1 MRRKDSAVRRTMPE
15 PLPGS
20 LRGQG
25 ESRRNSSGPE
35 GILTI
40 SRRGFVTGG
49 AAAGLATA
57 LPAKLFA
64 TVAPLQPRIDPRLKA
79 RALLALAARRSR
91 VPHAD
96 VIGIADFSRPSR
108 DPRFYILDLNG
119 GMVTEHL
126 VAHGRGSDPAHSG
139 WLEYFSNAVG
149 SEATSNGA
157 YLTGEAYFGKYGHSL
172 KLFGLD
178 HTNSNAEARAIVVHS
193 AWYAEPRV
201 VEEYGKLGRSEGC
214 FALPGISHAEA
225 MTRLGSGR
233 LLYADKV

>member
-1 MRRKDSAVRRTMPE
+1 MTIARRRFLS
-15 PLPGS
+15 
-20 LRGQG
+20 
-25 ESRRNSSGPE
+25 
-35 GILTI
+35 
-40 SRRGFVTGG
+40 GG
-49 AAAGLATA
+49 AAAGLVTA
-57 LPAKLFA
+57 LPEKVFA
-64 TVAPLQPRIDPRLKA
+64 SVAPFQPRIDPRLKA
-79 RALLALAARRSR
+79 PAILALSARRSLI
-91 VPHAD
+91 PHSD

-178 HTNSNAEARAIVVHS
+178 HSNSNAEARAIVVHS
-193 AWYAEPRV
+193 AWYAEPHMV
-201 VEEYGKLGRSEGC
+201 QDHGKLGRSEGC

-233 LLYADKV
+233 LLYAERAA